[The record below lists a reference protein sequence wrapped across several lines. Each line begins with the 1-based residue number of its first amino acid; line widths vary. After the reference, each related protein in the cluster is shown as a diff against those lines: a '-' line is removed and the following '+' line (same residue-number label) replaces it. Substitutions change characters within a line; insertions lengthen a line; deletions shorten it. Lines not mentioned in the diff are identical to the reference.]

1 MELDPDIVKEFEQLE
16 VSSQKPSE
24 EDLDKFNENEPLKAV
39 SSCGKNKLPLANH
52 HTYTTIP
59 KFFHAPPAANDTLRQ
74 NLRKEA
80 HSLFLQKRSQELLDN
95 EELNTLWS
103 ILEKHC
109 TQVTPLGQ
117 QLIGYDDYLKVM
129 QAVSVKCRKYLTA
142 RLFAKLQCHSGY
154 PGKVEIVSIFN
165 YTMRKVW
172 LTQGRIG
179 LSFYDDVGQGYLREI
194 DMENYIIDI
203 IPTLAQIS
211 SCVQPSFQS
220 FYVCTVVKKFFFF
233 LDPLHTGRIRIRDI
247 LASGLL
253 TELLELRDEDSSKE
267 SQEHNWFSM
276 PSVLTVYGNYLNLD
290 KDHNGML
297 SKQELA
303 DYGSGTLTSV
313 FLDRVFDECRT
324 FDGEMDYKTFLDFV
338 LALDNRHEPQSL
350 HYLFRILDVQHK
362 GYLTAQ
368 TLHYFFKGI
377 QEQIRAVNAESVN
390 FEDLKDEIFDMVKSK
405 DPYKITL
412 QDLINC
418 GQAETVVSILIEF
431 HKFWAYE
438 NREEGECLH
447 EEKET

>member
-1 MELDPDIVKEFEQLE
+1 MELDPDIVREFESLE
-16 VSSQKPSE
+16 VSNVKPTAEELSE
-24 EDLDKFNENEPLKAV
+24 FSKNISLTSPI
-39 SSCGKNKLPLANH
+39 SSIGSGDHGSSHSTFK
-52 HTYTTIP
+52 TIP
-59 KFFHAPPAANDTLRQ
+59 KFFHAPPSSDDTLRQ

-95 EELNTLWS
+95 EELSALWS

-109 TQVTPLGQ
+109 TQVSPQGQ
-117 QLIGYDDYLKVM
+117 QLIGYDDYLKVLQTM
-129 QAVSVKCRKYLTA
+129 NSKCRKYLTA

-154 PGKVEIVSIFN
+154 PGKVEIASIFK

-179 LSFYDDVGQGYLREI
+179 LSFYDDIGLGYLREI

-211 SCVQPSFQS
+211 GCVQPSFLS

-233 LDPLHTGRIRIRDI
+233 LDPLHTGRIRIRDV
-247 LASGLL
+247 LVSGLL
-253 TELLELRDEDSSKE
+253 TELLELREEDTSKE

-303 DYGSGTLTSV
+303 DYGTGTLTSV

-324 FDGEMDYKTFLDFV
+324 YDGEMDYKTFLDFV

-350 HYLFRILDVQHK
+350 HYLFRILDVQHQ

-377 QEQIRAVNAESVN
+377 QEQIRAVKAEAVN
-390 FEDLKDEIFDMVKSK
+390 FEDLKDEIFDMVKPK

-412 QDLINC
+412 QDLINWYVFLYE
-418 GQAETVVSILIEF
+418 QNIRIELSWI
-431 HKFWAYE
+431 KV
-438 NREEGECLH
+438 
-447 EEKET
+447 T

>member
-1 MELDPDIVKEFEQLE
+1 MIELDPDIVVEFESLE
-16 VSSQKPSE
+16 VSTKRPTLE
-24 EDLDKFNENEPLKAV
+24 EISNFDENSHLKVREEATH
-39 SSCGKNKLPLANH
+39 PTFA
-52 HTYTTIP
+52 TIP
-59 KFFHAPPAANDTLRQ
+59 KFFHAPPPLTDTLRQ

-95 EELNTLWS
+95 EELNALWG
-103 ILEKHC
+103 ILEKQC
-109 TQVTPLGQ
+109 TQITPLGQ
-117 QLIGYDDYLKVM
+117 QLIGYDEYLKVIE
-129 QAVSVKCRKYLTA
+129 AVSEKCRKFLTA
-142 RLFAKLQCHSGY
+142 RLFAKLQCSSGY

-172 LTQGRIG
+172 LMQGRIG
-179 LSFYDDVGQGYLREI
+179 LSFYDDTGQGFLREI
-194 DMENYIIDI
+194 DMENYIVDI
-203 IPTLAQIS
+203 IPTLSQIS
-211 SCVQPSFQS
+211 VEPSFHS

-253 TELLELRDEDSSKE
+253 AELLELRDETTKE
-267 SQEHNWFSM
+267 EQERNWFSM
-276 PSVLTVYGNYLNLD
+276 TSVLSVYGNYLNLD

-303 DYGSGTLTSV
+303 AYGSGTLTSV

-338 LALDNRHEPQSL
+338 LALDNRNEPQSL

-377 QEQIRAVNAESVN
+377 QEQIRAVNADAVN

-438 NREEGECLH
+438 NREENSH
-447 EEKET
+447 NV

>member
-1 MELDPDIVKEFEQLE
+1 MEIDPDIVKEFEELE
-16 VSSQKPSE
+16 VSSKKPSE
-24 EDLDKFNENEPLKAV
+24 QELKNFDEDSLLKPLNDINIATH
-39 SSCGKNKLPLANH
+39 P
-52 HTYTTIP
+52 TYATIP
-59 KFFHAPPAANDTLRQ
+59 KFFHAPPSPSNTLRQ
-74 NLRKEA
+74 SLRKEA
-80 HSLFLQKRSQELLDN
+80 HSLFLQKRSQDLLDN
-95 EELNTLWS
+95 EELNSLWV
-103 ILEKHC
+103 ILEKNC

-129 QAVSVKCRKYLTA
+129 KTISPKSRKYLTS

-154 PGKVEIVSIFN
+154 PGKVELISIFN

-179 LSFYDDVGQGYLREI
+179 LSFYDDVGQGFLREI

-253 TELLELRDEDSSKE
+253 TELLELRDEESSKE
-267 SQEHNWFSM
+267 SHEHNWFSM

-362 GYLTAQ
+362 GYLTVQ

-377 QEQIRAVNAESVN
+377 QEQIRAVNAEAVN

-405 DPYKITL
+405 DPCKITL

-438 NREEGECLH
+438 NREEGERLADDQ
-447 EEKET
+447 EQK

>member
-1 MELDPDIVKEFEQLE
+1 MELDPDIVKEFENLE
-16 VSSQKPSE
+16 VSTEKPSE
-24 EDLDKFNENEPLKAV
+24 EELCSFDEEAPLKATPQ
-39 SSCGKNKLPLANH
+39 LQH
-52 HTYTTIP
+52 HTYSTIP
-59 KFFHAPPAANDTLRQ
+59 KFFHAPPPAHNALRQ

-95 EELNTLWS
+95 DELGALWTL
-103 ILEKHC
+103 LEKHC

-117 QLIGYDDYLKVM
+117 QLIDYDDYLKLLE
-129 QAVSVKCRKYLTA
+129 AVSAKCKKYVTA
-142 RLFAKLQCHSGY
+142 RLYAKLLCHSMY
-154 PGKVEIVSIFN
+154 PANFAGKVEIASIFN

-179 LSFYDDVGQGYLREI
+179 LSFYDEIGQGYLREI

-253 TELLELRDEDSSKE
+253 TELLELRDEEAPKE
-267 SQEHNWFSM
+267 TQELNWFSM

-303 DYGSGTLTSV
+303 GYGTGTLTSV

-377 QEQIRAVNAESVN
+377 QEQISAVNAEAVN

-405 DPYKITL
+405 DPFKITL

-438 NREEGECLH
+438 NREDGSH
-447 EEKET
+447 NV